1 MNGAS
6 TEFTG
11 REGMSE
17 APSNWRVHIVYNFS
31 GFKVEVKSSV
41 NRTNLDTSPKG
52 SECHPRVSLFVYDD
66 VRVDALKLSWECD
79 TITAP
84 VSVHGSSDAGLKVLR

>member
-31 GFKVEVKSSV
+31 GFKVEVNPRSTV
-41 NRTNLDTSPKG
+41 PIGYLPKRIRMPSKG
-52 SECHPRVSLFVYDD
+52 LPFRLRRCSGDGIKVVMGMRHV
-66 VRVDALKLSWECD
+66 
-79 TITAP
+79 TAP